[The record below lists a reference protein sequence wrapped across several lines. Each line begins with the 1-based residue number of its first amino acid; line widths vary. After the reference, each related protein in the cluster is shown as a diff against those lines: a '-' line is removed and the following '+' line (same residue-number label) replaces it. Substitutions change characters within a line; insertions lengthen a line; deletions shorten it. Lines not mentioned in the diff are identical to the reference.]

1 MDFFNWEDIL
11 IVSMTLFHHP
21 LLSRPCVKT
30 GLNSWGPPDNLGS
43 EALEWY
49 PDSRSCSHST
59 FGDMGCGKFSD
70 LGGLSV
76 TLA

>member
-1 MDFFNWEDIL
+1 MDCFSWEDIL
-11 IVSMTLFHHP
+11 IVSLTLVHHP
-21 LLSRPCVKT
+21 LLTRPHVKNE
-30 GLNSWGPPDNLGS
+30 LNRWSPPENLGS

-49 PDSRSCSHST
+49 PDGRSFSHSN
-59 FGDMGCGKFSD
+59 FGDMGCGELSD

>member
-1 MDFFNWEDIL
+1 MSL
-11 IVSMTLFHHP
+11 IVGG
-21 LLSRPCVKT
+21 V
-30 GLNSWGPPDNLGS
+30 PPENLGP

-49 PDSRSCSHST
+49 PDSRSFSHSN
-59 FGDMGCGKFSD
+59 FGDTGYGELSD